1 MSTLIHASI
10 RPLCHTHRQTRLTT
24 RRRTRESVKI
34 RSSTEPVENIIIEYE
49 EKDVDPKPEPYDPKT
64 RFAEVLNGRAAM
76 QGVLWGSLNWMMTGK
91 NVIQQVEDPGYAIA
105 ATGVVTTLAL
115 ASLFTVEN
123 FSTEKIGAFTPDAEL
138 KNGRLA
144 MLGFIALSGLSAI

>member
-1 MSTLIHASI
+1 MSSI
-10 RPLCHTHRQTRLTT
+10 TCAPVKFSYYKRYQTKLTKRST
-24 RRRTRESVKI
+24 
-34 RSSTEPVENIIIEYE
+34 RSSYKVRSSIEPSVQPSI
-49 EKDVDPKPEPYDPKT
+49 EPYQPQT

-76 QGVLWGSLNWMMTGK
+76 QGVLWGSLNWMMTGE
-91 NVIQQVEDPGYAIA
+91 NVIQQIEDPAYAIA

-115 ASLFTVEN
+115 ASLFTSEN

-144 MLGFIALSGLSAI
+144 MLGFIALLGLSAM

>member
-1 MSTLIHASI
+1 MSSI
-10 RPLCHTHRQTRLTT
+10 TCAPVKFSYYKRYQTKRST
-24 RRRTRESVKI
+24 RSFYKV
-34 RSSTEPVENIIIEYE
+34 RSSIEPSVEPSI
-49 EKDVDPKPEPYDPKT
+49 EPYQPQT

-76 QGVLWGSLNWMMTGK
+76 QGVLWGSLNWMMTGE
-91 NVIQQVEDPGYAIA
+91 NVIQQIEDPLYAIA

-115 ASLFTVEN
+115 ASLFTTEN

-144 MLGFIALSGLSAI
+144 MLGFIALFGLSAM

>member
-1 MSTLIHASI
+1 MSSI
-10 RPLCHTHRQTRLTT
+10 TCAPVKFSYYKRYQTKLTKRST
-24 RRRTRESVKI
+24 
-34 RSSTEPVENIIIEYE
+34 RSSYKVRSSSEPSVEPSVEPSI
-49 EKDVDPKPEPYDPKT
+49 EPYNPKT

-76 QGVLWGSLNWMMTGK
+76 QGVLWGSLNWMMTGE
-91 NVIQQVEDPGYAIA
+91 NVIQQIEDPAYAIA

-115 ASLFTVEN
+115 ASLFTAEN

-144 MLGFIALSGLSAI
+144 MLGFIALFGLSAM

>member
-1 MSTLIHASI
+1 MSSI
-10 RPLCHTHRQTRLTT
+10 TYAPVKLSYYKRYQTKST
-24 RRRTRESVKI
+24 RRRG
-34 RSSTEPVENIIIEYE
+34 RSSHKVRASLEPPVEPSVEPSVE
-49 EKDVDPKPEPYDPKT
+49 PLVEPYNPRT

-76 QGVLWGSLNWMMTGK
+76 QGVLWGSLNWMMTGE
-91 NVIQQVEDPGYAIA
+91 NVIQQIEDPVYAIA

-115 ASLFTVEN
+115 ASLFTAEN

-144 MLGFIALSGLSAI
+144 MLGFIALSGLSAM

>member
-1 MSTLIHASI
+1 
-10 RPLCHTHRQTRLTT
+10 
-24 RRRTRESVKI
+24 
-34 RSSTEPVENIIIEYE
+34 
-49 EKDVDPKPEPYDPKT
+49 
-64 RFAEVLNGRAAM
+64 M

-115 ASLFTVEN
+115 ASLFTAEN
-123 FSTEKIGAFTPDAEL
+123 FSIEKIGVFTPDAEL

-144 MLGFIALSGLSAI
+144 MLGFITLFGLSAM

>member
-1 MSTLIHASI
+1 MNTLICSSVKPSYHVYRNSK
-10 RPLCHTHRQTRLTT
+10 LTT
-24 RRRTRESVKI
+24 KRRTRGPAKI
-34 RSSTEPVENIIIEYE
+34 RSSPEPVQ
-49 EKDVDPKPEPYDPKT
+49 VSEPYDPKT

-91 NVIQQVEDPGYAIA
+91 SVIQQIEDPAYAVA

-115 ASLFTVEN
+115 ASLFTAEN
-123 FSTEKIGAFTPDAEL
+123 FTTEKIGAFTPDAEL

-144 MLGFIALSGLSAI
+144 MLGFMALLGLSAM

>member
-1 MSTLIHASI
+1 MSSI
-10 RPLCHTHRQTRLTT
+10 TCAPVKFSYYKRYQTKRST
-24 RRRTRESVKI
+24 
-34 RSSTEPVENIIIEYE
+34 RSSYKVRSSIEPSVEPSI
-49 EKDVDPKPEPYDPKT
+49 EPYQPQT

-76 QGVLWGSLNWMMTGK
+76 QGVLWGSLNWMMTGE
-91 NVIQQVEDPGYAIA
+91 NVIQQIEDPLYAIA

-115 ASLFTVEN
+115 ASLFTAEN

-144 MLGFIALSGLSAI
+144 MLGFIALLGLSAM

>member
-1 MSTLIHASI
+1 MSSI
-10 RPLCHTHRQTRLTT
+10 TCAPVKFSYYKRYQTKLTKRGT
-24 RRRTRESVKI
+24 
-34 RSSTEPVENIIIEYE
+34 RSSYKVRSSIEPSVEPSVQPSI
-49 EKDVDPKPEPYDPKT
+49 EPYQPQT

-76 QGVLWGSLNWMMTGK
+76 QGVLWGSLNWMMTGE
-91 NVIQQVEDPGYAIA
+91 NVIQQIEDPLYAIA

-115 ASLFTVEN
+115 ASLFTSEN

-144 MLGFIALSGLSAI
+144 MLGFIALFGLSAM